1 MMFDYIKN
9 ILLGQ
14 NISGSNSVNEK
25 GETKIQIATCAL
37 FLEMAKSD
45 LNFTEEERSHIFETM
60 KSIFQLDDESV
71 KELLKLSEI
80 EVKESIS
87 LYEFTDTINQH
98 FSNEEKFELLKNLW
112 KLIFIDGKIDAHEE
126 GLIRKITTM
135 LNLEHRDMIDS
146 KMIVKK
152 ELNL

>member
-60 KSIFQLDDESV
+60 KSIFQLDDEFV
-71 KELLKLSEI
+71 KDLLKLSEI

>member
-1 MMFDYIKN
+1 MFDHIKN
-9 ILLGQ
+9 ILLGK
-14 NISGSNSVNEK
+14 NISGANSGNEK
-25 GETKIQIATCAL
+25 EDIKIQTAACAL

-45 LNFTEEERSHIFETM
+45 LDYTEDERSHIFETM
-60 KSIFQLDDESV
+60 KNIFRLDDESAN
-71 KELLKLSEI
+71 ELLKLSET
-80 EVKESIS
+80 EVRESIS

-112 KLIFIDGKIDAHEE
+112 KLIFIDGKLDAHEE
-126 GLIRKITTM
+126 SLIRKITTM

-152 ELNL
+152 ELKM

>member
-1 MMFDYIKN
+1 MLDYIKN
-9 ILLGQ
+9 ILLGKD
-14 NISGSNSVNEK
+14 SNLVSEQADN
-25 GETKIQIATCAL
+25 KIQIATCAL
-37 FLEMAKSD
+37 FLEIAKSD
-45 LNFTEEERSHIFETM
+45 SNFTEEERSHIFETM
-60 KSIFQLDDESV
+60 KSIFRLDDESV
-71 KELLKLSEI
+71 NELLKLSET

-112 KLIFIDGKIDAHEE
+112 KLIFVDGKIDAHEE

-146 KMIVKK
+146 KLVVKN
-152 ELNL
+152 ELKK

>member
-45 LNFTEEERSHIFETM
+45 LNFTEGERSHIFETM
-60 KSIFQLDDESV
+60 KSIFQLDDEFV
-71 KELLKLSEI
+71 KDLLKLSEI